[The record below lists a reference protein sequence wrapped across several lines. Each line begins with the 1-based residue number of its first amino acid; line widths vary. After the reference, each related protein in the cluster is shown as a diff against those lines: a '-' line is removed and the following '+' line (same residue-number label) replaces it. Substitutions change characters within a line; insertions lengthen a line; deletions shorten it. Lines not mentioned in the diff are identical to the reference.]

1 MQFKLRFHSFTNVD
15 INQDQLNSM
24 PNLSLNHERYFLS
37 FIPIIQILLPRPSI
51 PRIQKP
57 FNNNRKNLWVLAMRM
72 NNVWCLNPINK
83 RQSRQFTT
91 KTSLKIPKDYL
102 FSKSSCMPL
111 GCVRSDSSTW
121 QEVPLREHTIICLS
135 IESVMYRFLPSQSTA
150 SPSTM
155 PTPAREK
162 AEWG

>member
-72 NNVWCLNPINK
+72 NNV
-83 RQSRQFTT
+83 
-91 KTSLKIPKDYL
+91 
-102 FSKSSCMPL
+102 
-111 GCVRSDSSTW
+111 
-121 QEVPLREHTIICLS
+121 
-135 IESVMYRFLPSQSTA
+135 
-150 SPSTM
+150 
-155 PTPAREK
+155 
-162 AEWG
+162 